1 MPNKVDL
8 QHKELIKKI
17 LSDGIEKR
25 DRTGVG
31 TKSVFGHQM
40 RFLMDDGFPLLTLRK
55 IHMKSTMHEMLW
67 FLGSY
72 DKDKYDQFGNTN
84 IRYLLDHGVTF
95 WSDWPYKAYL
105 EARKYRDLPE
115 FTMKEFESKIVIDDA
130 FAKEFGSI
138 GPGYGKQ
145 WVDYGG
151 YVEKKIIEDGF
162 HDFQGEKVPHHKNE
176 FIVHQGIN
184 QIDKIIEQL
193 RKDPDSR
200 RIILDAWKVDELE
213 NMLLPPCHMQ
223 FQLYSF
229 KMNSED
235 RLYSYFKWS
244 RENNIPYGKPMSDF
258 NFSERKLSMQL
269 YIRSQ
274 DVYLGQPFNIA
285 EYALLLHM
293 IAQVVNMIPH
303 ELIINIGDAHLYL
316 NSIDA
321 AKKLLERSGFDLPT
335 LTLNQ
340 NIKNIYDFRYEDIF
354 IKDYKSHSN
363 IPVPVAV

>member
-8 QHKELIKKI
+8 QHKELIKRI
-17 LSDGIEKR
+17 LDEGVLKR

-31 TKSVFGHQM
+31 TKSIFGHQL
-40 RFLMDDGFPLLTLRK
+40 RFLMNEGFPLLTLRR
-55 IHMKSTMHEMLW
+55 IHMKSTIHEILW

-72 DKDKYDQFGNTN
+72 DKDKYEQFGNTN

-95 WSDWPYKAYL
+95 WSDWPYKAYI

-115 FTMKEFESKIVIDDA
+115 FTMKEFEAKIVLDDA

-145 WVDYGG
+145 WIDYGG
-151 YVEKKIIEDGF
+151 KVEREKLEDGTIQIT
-162 HDFQGEKVPHHKNE
+162 HTE
-176 FIVHQGIN
+176 GIN
-184 QIDKIIEQL
+184 QINKIIEQL

-200 RIILDAWKVDELE
+200 RIILDAWKVDELGE
-213 NMLLPPCHMQ
+213 MLLPPCHFQ

-229 KMNSED
+229 KMNIED

-244 RENNIPYGKPMSDF
+244 RENDIPYGRPMDEF
-258 NFSERKLSMQL
+258 NFPERKLSL
-269 YIRSQ
+269 SLSIRSQ

-293 IAQVVNMIPH
+293 IAQVVNMVPH
-303 ELIINIGDAHLYL
+303 ELIINLGDAHLYL

-321 AKKLLERSGFDLPT
+321 AKKIIERSSFDLPT
-335 LTLNQ
+335 LHLNQ
-340 NIKNIYDFRYEDIF
+340 NIKNIYDFRFEDIV
-354 IKDYKSHSN
+354 INNYRAHSN